1 MKPTKS
7 GYMRYRADGRK
18 QFEHRL
24 VWEAHYGPLPDG
36 MQIHH
41 KDGDKTNN
49 AIENLMAVTPKD
61 HRRYHAGCRLIDGK
75 WYKRCPRCG
84 EWKEITDANWYF
96 KRATGWITDA
106 LCRPCYAMRARERR
120 KIKVSPGCEKAVV

>member
-24 VWEAHYGPLPDG
+24 VWEAHFGKLPEG
-36 MQIHH
+36 MLIHH

-49 AIENLMAVTPKD
+49 AIENLQAVTPRD
-61 HRRYHAGCRLIDGK
+61 HRRYHAGFRLMDGK
-75 WYKRCPRCG
+75 WYKRCPGCG
-84 EWKEITDANWYF
+84 EWKEVTAANWYF
-96 KRATGWITDA
+96 KRATGWIQEA
-106 LCRPCYAMRARERR
+106 LCRLCYAIRCAERR
-120 KIKVSPGCEKAVV
+120 KIKDSPGREKAVV